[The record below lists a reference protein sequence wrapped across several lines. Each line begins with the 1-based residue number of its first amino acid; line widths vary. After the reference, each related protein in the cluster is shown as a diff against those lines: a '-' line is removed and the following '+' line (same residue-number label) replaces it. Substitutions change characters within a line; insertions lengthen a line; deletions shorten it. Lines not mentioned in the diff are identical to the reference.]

1 MEQTIHQ
8 ITFSPTGGTRRVS
21 ELLCAGFKAQSTLT
35 ELCITEDKLKYPSI
49 AADDLVVIENGR
61 VMETGTHDELYANH
75 GKYYEIFNAMSDS
88 LNLDKISQTL
98 NS

>member
-1 MEQTIHQ
+1 MYAVIPMALNDNFIYAPPQ
-8 ITFSPTGGTRRVS
+8 
-21 ELLCAGFKAQSTLT
+21 
-35 ELCITEDKLKYPSI
+35 EDLVIVYED
-49 AADDLVVIENGR
+49 DDLVVIENGR
-61 VMETGTHDELYANH
+61 VMETGTHEELYANH